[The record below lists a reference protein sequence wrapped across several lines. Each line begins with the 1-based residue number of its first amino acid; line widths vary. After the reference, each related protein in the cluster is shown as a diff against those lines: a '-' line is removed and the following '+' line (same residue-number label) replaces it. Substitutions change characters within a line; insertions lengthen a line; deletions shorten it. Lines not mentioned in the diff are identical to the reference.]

1 MESGFSHQK
10 VTSSAKHE
18 LPSVASVSL
27 GLDCKAINPAPSPLQ
42 TLKYRVLWE
51 FGRRVCGGKVLGS
64 QKEGLWRRTFRF

>member
-27 GLDCKAINPAPSPLQ
+27 GPDCRDINP
-42 TLKYRVLWE
+42 
-51 FGRRVCGGKVLGS
+51 GS
-64 QKEGLWRRTFRF
+64 LALADVKI